1 MGEEGHAPPLVPWRG
16 MLLYLVLGVAWVFV
30 GDALLAHWVTDPE
43 LLTRFQTWKGWGYV
57 LLTSGLTW
65 WRLRRMRRAEKVR
78 MAMARELTQIVRHA
92 PAGIAR
98 VAPDG
103 QFLWANH
110 RLSDILGGTLAQVL
124 TLNFRD
130 VMVAQ
135 DRDWATRQL
144 ERLMA
149 GEIDHYVG
157 ERQCQRLD
165 DGRQV
170 PVLCTVTLAPVESD
184 EPAHLVCVV

>member
-1 MGEEGHAPPLVPWRG
+1 MA
-16 MLLYLVLGVAWVFV
+16 
-30 GDALLAHWVTDPE
+30 
-43 LLTRFQTWKGWGYV
+43 
-57 LLTSGLTW
+57 LTSGLAW
-65 WRLRRMRRAEKVR
+65 WLLRRMRRAEKVR